1 MYAPHQ
7 EAKKHYDVVKEEY
20 EKQVKKLTK
29 LMDETADTV
38 EFLGASGE
46 YTVCNVYVYTACD
59 QNMCVITVIQCCNV
73 YVSLCVCALSTWCVC
88 VCACACVCACVCVC
102 VCVCVLYN

>member
-1 MYAPHQ
+1 M
-7 EAKKHYDVVKEEY
+7 KEEY

-46 YTVCNVYVYTACD
+46 YTVFTIYV
-59 QNMCVITVIQCCNV
+59 TVCI
-73 YVSLCVCALSTWCVC
+73 
-88 VCACACVCACVCVC
+88 
-102 VCVCVLYN
+102 

>member
-1 MYAPHQ
+1 M
-7 EAKKHYDVVKEEY
+7 KEEY

-46 YTVCNVYVYTACD
+46 YTV
-59 QNMCVITVIQCCNV
+59 TVMF
-73 YVSLCVCALSTWCVC
+73 
-88 VCACACVCACVCVC
+88 
-102 VCVCVLYN
+102 VLYVTVYNII

>member
-1 MYAPHQ
+1 M
-7 EAKKHYDVVKEEY
+7 VKEEY

-46 YTVCNVYVYTACD
+46 PLQCVKHRQILLHEDYIGKNVHIGNFNLYSLHGIVVTWDLPVCLKPEAQGNTCISVNHMYPC
-59 QNMCVITVIQCCNV
+59 
-73 YVSLCVCALSTWCVC
+73 
-88 VCACACVCACVCVC
+88 
-102 VCVCVLYN
+102 YN